1 MQYKVIKPELFVDDT
16 KLLNKYYL
24 WENNAMTP
32 KHICHM
38 KSFGTNDD
46 RKFGTDNTCWFG
58 FNTLTNTLKIKC
70 DSYGGMCN
78 FTFTKE
84 TLKDKD
90 LSDIDRECIEY
101 TYNLIDDLIKNKII
115 EQK

>member
-16 KLLNKYYL
+16 KLLDKYYL

-70 DSYGGMCN
+70 DSYGGMCDFN
-78 FTFTKE
+78 FTR
-84 TLKDKD
+84 KD
-90 LSDIDRECIEY
+90 LKRLDLSKIDKECIEY
-101 TYNLIDDLIKNKII
+101 TYELIDTLIKNGII
-115 EQK
+115 EA